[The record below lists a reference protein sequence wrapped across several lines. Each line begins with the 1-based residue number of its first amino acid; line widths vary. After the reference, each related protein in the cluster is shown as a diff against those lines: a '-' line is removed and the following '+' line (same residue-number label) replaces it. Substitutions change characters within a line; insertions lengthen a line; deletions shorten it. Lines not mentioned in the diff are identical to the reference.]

1 MATFIDEVNQGDIQ
15 QNSRPVV
22 EVRKKSKII
31 SQQPYLDP
39 IVKQRLHQSIVL
51 KLVEEQSD
59 ITIH

>member
-1 MATFIDEVNQGDIQ
+1 MATFIDEVNQGDTQ

-59 ITIH
+59 VTIH